1 MTAPH
6 QFRRWEIGDGT
17 WPRSS
22 ICHLR
27 SSAQLL
33 LLACVVACLA
43 LPFAAMAED
52 QKTSDEDQINWTKEK
67 QFWSF
72 QPPMA
77 QARPAVKN
85 KRWPSQRLDY
95 FILAR
100 LEQKN
105 LSPSMEADRRTLI
118 RRVTFD
124 LTGLPP

>member
-1 MTAPH
+1 MASPH
-6 QFRRWEIGDGT
+6 QFRRWKRGDGR
-17 WPRSS
+17 WLRSS
-22 ICHLR
+22 IFHLR
-27 SSAQLL
+27 SLAQLL

-43 LPFAAMAED
+43 SPFVATAED

-85 KRWPSQRLDY
+85 RRWPSQRLDY

-105 LSPSMEADRRTLI
+105 LAPSREADRRTLI
-118 RRVTFD
+118 
-124 LTGLPP
+124 